1 MRRQAW
7 GWIGTA
13 LTAITVVPVPRA
25 AFTAADSGWVPLF
38 NGTDFQGLYSRNY
51 NAPVSNYPDIDPMWT
66 IKYPNT
72 DSVEI
77 YLKAGGGE
85 LGTIRTSYHH
95 YRVRIQYRF
104 ETSGGL
110 NAGLLYAIDETY
122 PRMGGDGTTATGNW
136 PRSIEQQMKQGEGAD
151 AFSIQQVTFDTKLTA
166 NHWDPLGKD
175 AKVCEYGCTGRNFHA
190 YPRLDKPT
198 AWNSMEAI
206 VRGKDSA
213 IHVLNGQQVFK
224 LWNIRI
230 TDKTGK
236 DLAPWDSGAI
246 GLEAEGAITHYRRW
260 DVMELPATGPHYLN
274 RLFLDAPRAN
284 ESLPPGKDYT
294 VKWRSIGDFKK
305 VSLQYNSGSGWQP
318 LGDSVDN
325 SGSYAWTVPADIG
338 SSIQLRIAGPGYVR
352 ADSIGGLSITSRIT
366 GPIPN
371 AGRAFA
377 WQGRLLRLD
386 GMPASARLRITDVTG
401 HPVREIPV
409 GEAAGDLTWDG
420 KDASGRKAPAGFYFA
435 GVAGFGACLRLA
447 WF

>member
-1 MRRQAW
+1 MRKTKMAW
-7 GWIGTA
+7 MGA
-13 LTAITVVPVPRA
+13 AFAAMAVVPARA

-38 NGTDFQGLYSRNY
+38 DGTDFKGLYSRNY
-51 NAPVSNYPDIDPMWT
+51 NMPVTTYPNIDPMWT
-66 IKYPNT
+66 IKYQGT

-85 LGTIRTSYHH
+85 LGTIRTSYKH

-104 ETSGGL
+104 ETTGGL
-110 NAGLLYAIDETY
+110 NAGLLYGIDETY
-122 PRMGGDGTTATGNW
+122 PRMGGDGTTAKGNW
-136 PRSIEQQMKQGEGAD
+136 PRSIECQMKQGEGAD

-166 NHWDPLGKD
+166 NHWDVNGK
-175 AKVCEYGCTGRNFHA
+175 AATVCEFGCTGRSFNA

-236 DLAPWDSGAI
+236 TLSPWDSGAI

-274 RLFLDAPRAN
+274 RLFLDAPRTSETVA
-284 ESLPPGKDYT
+284 PGKAYS
-294 VKWRSIGDFKK
+294 VKWRSIGEFKK
-305 VSLQYNSGSGWQP
+305 VALQYNDGSAWKP
-318 LGDSVDN
+318 IGDSVEN
-325 SGSYAWTVPADIG
+325 NGSYDWNVPANIG
-338 SSIQLRIAGPGYVR
+338 STIRFRISGPDYVR
-352 ADSIGGLSITSRIT
+352 PDSAVSVTVSTRIQ
-366 GPIPN
+366 GPVPN

-386 GMPASARLRITDVTG
+386 GIPASARLRITDVAG
-401 HPVREIPV
+401 HLIREIPV
-409 GEAAGDLTWDG
+409 GDAAGDLTWDG
-420 KDASGRKAPAGFYFA
+420 NDAAGRKAPAGFYFA
-435 GVAGFGACLRLA
+435 GVAGFGARMRLA
-447 WF
+447 LF